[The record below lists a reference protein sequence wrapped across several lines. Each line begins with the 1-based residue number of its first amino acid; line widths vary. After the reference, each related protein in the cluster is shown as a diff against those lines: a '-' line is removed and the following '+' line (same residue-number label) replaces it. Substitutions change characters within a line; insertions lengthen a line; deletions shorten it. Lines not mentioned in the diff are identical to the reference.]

1 MSLLGRGLL
10 SHGSLLV
17 IVSSNWSNEKGDKK
31 TGYEEEEDTIRQ
43 EMSGDRRKKTRHEKR
58 KDTNRHMRRG
68 RTQKS
73 RI

>member
-31 TGYEEEEDTIRQ
+31 TGYEEEDTIRQ
-43 EMSGDRRKKTRHEKR
+43 EMSGNRRKKTRHEKR

>member
-31 TGYEEEEDTIRQ
+31 TGYEEEDTIRQ